1 MKTKFEII
9 STLQAKYIRCID
21 RDELEQWPNFFTDDC
36 FYKVTTADNIKNEL
50 PAGLIYAKSKNML
63 KDRVSALREA
73 NIYEAHT
80 YRHIIGSPLIEEE
93 TGKVLSETPFFI
105 LRIMHDG
112 KTEIF
117 ASGVYEDEYLI
128 NGDQALIKERIVI
141 CDSDQIDTLLA
152 IPL

>member
-21 RDELEQWPNFFTDDC
+21 RDELEQWPNFFAEDC
-36 FYKVTTADNIKNEL
+36 FYKVTTADNIKNKL

-80 YRHIIGSPLIEEE
+80 YRHIIASPLIQEEP
-93 TGKVLSETPFFI
+93 GKVLSETPFFI

>member
-9 STLQAKYIRCID
+9 STLQAKYSRCVD
-21 RDELEQWPNFFTDDC
+21 RDELELWPNFFTEDC
-36 FYKVTTADNIKNEL
+36 FYKVTTADNVKNKL

-73 NIYEAHT
+73 NIYESHT
-80 YRHIIGSPLIEEE
+80 YRHIIGSPIIEEKAE
-93 TGKVLSETPFFI
+93 GVFAETPFFV

-117 ASGVYEDEYLI
+117 ASGVYEDIYKF
-128 NGDQALIKERIVI
+128 NGEEALIHERIVI

>member
-1 MKTKFEII
+1 MNTKFEII
-9 STLQAKYIRCID
+9 STLQAKYIRCVD
-21 RDELEQWPNFFTDDC
+21 RDELEKWPDYFTEDC
-36 FYKVTTADNIKNEL
+36 FYKVTTADNVKNKL

-63 KDRVSALREA
+63 KDRISALREA

-80 YRHIIGSPLIEEE
+80 YRHIIGSPIIEEKAE
-93 TGKVLSETPFFI
+93 GVIAETPFFV

-117 ASGVYEDEYLI
+117 ASGVYEDIYEFD
-128 NGDQALIKERIVI
+128 GEQALIKERIVI

-152 IPL
+152 IPI

>member
-1 MKTKFEII
+1 MATIFETI

-21 RDELEQWPNFFTDDC
+21 KDLLEQWPEFFTDDC
-36 FYKVTTADNIKNEL
+36 FYKVTTAENIKNKL

-63 KDRVSALREA
+63 KDRISALREA
-73 NIYEAHT
+73 NIYEAHS
-80 YRHIIGSPLIEEE
+80 YRHIIGTPLVSELS
-93 TGKVLSETPFFI
+93 GKILAETPFFV

-117 ASGVYEDEYLI
+117 ASGVYEDEYVI
-128 NGDQALIKERIVI
+128 KNDGALIKERIVI

>member
-1 MKTKFEII
+1 MKTTFQII
-9 STLQAKYIRCID
+9 SELQAKYIRCID
-21 RDELEQWPNFFTDDC
+21 RDLLEQWPEFFSEDC
-36 FYKVTTADNIKNEL
+36 FYKVTTADNIKNKL

-63 KDRVSALREA
+63 KDRISALREA

-80 YRHIIGSPLIEEE
+80 YRHIIGMPLITEESS
-93 TGKVLSETPFFI
+93 KVTAETPFFV

-112 KTEIF
+112 KTEVF
-117 ASGVYEDEYLI
+117 ASGVYEDEYVI
-128 NGDQALIKERIVI
+128 HDGQALIKERIVI